1 MKAAIFTFIIVMI
14 FTCWVQ
20 DSGQKGPVN
29 VQIGTPIK
37 SATVGA
43 DKKDFAIGE
52 LQIKDGSEQGTS
64 IVTQVA
70 PSAPQTT
77 ARLPYWSNE

>member
-1 MKAAIFTFIIVMI
+1 MRAVIITFVIVMI

-29 VQIGTPIK
+29 VQIGDPMK
-37 SATVGA
+37 GATVGA
-43 DKKDFAIGE
+43 EKKDFAIGE
-52 LQIKDGSEQGTS
+52 LQIKDGSEHGTS
-64 IVTQVA
+64 IVTQIA